1 MQSKL
6 KIKSFTFILCMML
19 GCFVWIYAGVESYAS
34 ATADV
39 VAGEGR
45 IRESADKSSK
55 TVASVKK
62 GDKLDVLAQ
71 TTDKDGYTWYKVRI
85 DSEENGY
92 IRADLVTV
100 DGSVATE
107 KASASTSSSSSD
119 SGSTQKTSE
128 STSSETV
135 VAVTVSPTDV
145 ASVKT
150 TTQAKIRKGAGTNF
164 DTAGS
169 VMQGITM
176 SVSGIATGSD
186 GKNWYQISYTDNNN
200 TINGFIREDLVEVVE
215 RAEVP
220 AEEVVEESVPME
232 ETPQPDLES
241 QDYYVKYI
249 ANESGEMD
257 WYLFNNIKGTSMN
270 LTQML
275 SVIEQIENKELK
287 EADQVSNMKMI
298 IIAMAGVLVILIV
311 VVTILIF
318 KLRDSYEY
326 EEYED
331 EEEMEEEEEEEV
343 VVPAREPKKRILAA
357 QKQEPEEI
365 VPVRKQGSAK
375 EIFKKPSFKKEARE
389 IEEEE
394 IISVAKA
401 PKSEDRS
408 WQSKDFLELDDD
420 MEFEFLDL

>member
-19 GCFVWIYAGVESYAS
+19 GCLVWIYTGVESYAS

-200 TINGFIREDLVEVVE
+200 TINGFIREDL
-215 RAEVP
+215 
-220 AEEVVEESVPME
+220 VEESVPME